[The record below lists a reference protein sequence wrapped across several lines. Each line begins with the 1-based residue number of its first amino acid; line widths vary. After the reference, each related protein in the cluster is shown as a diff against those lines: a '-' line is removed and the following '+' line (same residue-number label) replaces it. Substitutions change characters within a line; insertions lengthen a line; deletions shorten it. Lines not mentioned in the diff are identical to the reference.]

1 MRLSNDHGHRTRK
14 PNLVYEAVKKL
25 GQAPS
30 RPPIFQCYRGSP
42 SEPVPFLHSLLM
54 RLGICLGVLMS
65 SSITP
70 SGGFAEDGLSVF
82 QTPPSDV
89 RRPMMR
95 AERAIAERRY
105 ADAAY
110 ELGRILLIEN
120 ADSAEVQDYFLI
132 DADAEDGPVQQSLRG
147 RIQQILAELPSE
159 GRQAYELQFGAQA
172 RAALDQALSEG
183 DMDRLA
189 DVIRRFF
196 HTQAGY
202 EASILAGRYELGRG
216 RPMAAALHLDRV
228 AKMPG
233 AAVRFEPELS
243 FLLAACWLYAGVP
256 EKARQTLVTMRDRSP
271 DNTIVV
277 GDQQVTMF
285 RDDSEA
291 LDWFEDLV
299 GQQPSLL
306 APEPAEWVVHRGNA
320 ARNARTQGSL
330 PLLSYR
336 WRVPTCIDRAD
347 EMLIEKL
354 ERQFR
359 DEARAAIP
367 ALQPLAVGET
377 ILMRTPHKLLGVD
390 FASGKR
396 IWVWPPWEGDSIDP
410 WSSSVERQQVLA
422 AQREQEVQ
430 QRIWDDAAYGQIS
443 SDGRSV
449 FLIHELGYAPG
460 GTLMHNQPLFMLR
473 GGRGLGLSG
482 DSRTTNQLVSL
493 SLARQGAAEWI
504 VGGES
509 GEDEPGLAGAFFLGP
524 PLPLEGNLYVMIEL
538 HGEIRLVVLD
548 AASGR
553 LVWQQQLA
561 HVESRTIEVDGAR
574 RLVGAAPSYEGGVLI
589 CPTSAGAVVAVDRAA
604 RSLLWGYQ
612 YLSAP
617 RHAHHGGF
625 RAAQLAR
632 RSPQPVDSR
641 WIDATVTVADGRVLV
656 TPAETDDLHCLD
668 LLTGEPLWEPQSR
681 GAHLYVACVHRGK
694 VILVGPERITAIHL
708 DDGQRAWENP
718 LDLPDP
724 PSGRGLYTG
733 QHYFLPTMGS
743 ELLKI
748 DLQSGRIEE
757 RTMTSIVLGNLV
769 AYRDEIL
776 SHGPQ
781 WLSTFYQSEPLQQR
795 VEETLTRDPN
805 NLEALGQYGELLL
818 AQGKRDQ
825 AIETLRLVCQQSPDN
840 TMTRSLLADTLLA
853 ALQEDFQGRLD
864 TVDEIRSL
872 VEHPSQEIRLL
883 RLLAGG
889 WQQQGDVRKAFE
901 AYLGLAE
908 LREQSLIESS
918 VVERE
923 AEQIE
928 RHWHCRTERWLQA
941 RFAELL
947 SAADDEQRAWMDR
960 KIGQWR
966 DAALEEGEISSMR
979 RFLRYF
985 DSHPHAGEIR
995 LRLAERLVRTGELLE
1010 AQLLLSSLEQQADD
1024 DLQRRMAYQLAR
1036 LLEQGRQ
1043 YDQSLHQYR
1052 ELSERWGDVAFDQ
1065 GSTGTD
1071 LYAAALSRAEFQEAV
1086 ARAEPWP
1093 TGHVQVSESTEQVN
1107 RHPSYRRVFSCQ
1119 TRQRTFAAP
1128 AGMRVFYDQHPNT
1141 LIIRDGLGNTVQTV
1155 NLGARRLNTADF
1167 SLIHARLHGHLLMVS
1182 VGMEVLAIDLMQAAR
1197 NAAAAVKWRRDL
1209 IRPAQGAAVYRTQ
1222 VNVHTL
1228 RHPWGDTRRV
1238 FADREKNLI
1247 GVTGPLTHRGLFLMN
1262 GRELLCADPVTGETI
1277 WSRTNLPMGSDVF
1290 GDDELIFV
1298 VPPSSQTA
1306 LVFGALDGREL
1317 GTREVDELDYRWA
1330 TAGRNVLAWSQ
1341 ESATDPLTLR
1351 LYDAWTG
1358 EEHWREEVPAE
1369 SRATLIEEDEVAL
1382 LQPDG
1387 RLVIRSLSGDAVSVE
1402 TEIEP
1407 EEGLLSLYVIR
1418 SQQQYL
1424 LVTNRTARVDPNTPA
1439 ATVRSI
1445 VSGTA
1450 TPLVSGLA
1458 YAFDRGTGQPVWE
1471 QPFPVDRFGF
1481 PGDQPSESPVLL
1493 FLRHYR
1499 PDSTRS
1505 TQQHTAML
1513 AISRHDGRL
1522 VMDKDNIPAQTH
1534 TYDVTADRSQ
1544 QTVTIGL
1551 PSRNI
1556 TMKLTD
1562 DPVPEP
1568 AEPVEDQPEQ
1578 EAGDSDQADAR
1589 RAGATVAAT
1598 P

>member
-1 MRLSNDHGHRTRK
+1 MRRFRDHGHRMPKLNSAYATTYLL
-14 PNLVYEAVKKL
+14 LVAFVL
-25 GQAPS
+25 VPTH
-30 RPPIFQCYRGSP
+30 PPR
-42 SEPVPFLHSLLM
+42 VHSDD
-54 RLGICLGVLMS
+54 GV
-65 SSITP
+65 
-70 SGGFAEDGLSVF
+70 SVF
-82 QTPPSDV
+82 QAPPSDV

-95 AERAIAERRY
+95 AEKAIAERRY

-110 ELGRILLIEN
+110 ELGRLLLVEN
-120 ADSAEVQDYFLI
+120 LESAESQDYFLMEHE
-132 DADAEDGPVQQSLRG
+132 ADAGDGPIQRSLRG
-147 RIQQILAELPSE
+147 QIQQQLAALPNE
-159 GRQAYELQFGAQA
+159 GRQAYELQYGAQA
-172 RAALDQALSEG
+172 RAALDQALSAG
-183 DMDRLA
+183 NMDDLA
-189 DVIRRFF
+189 DVIRRFL

-228 AKMPG
+228 ARMPA
-233 AAVRFEPELS
+233 AAVRYEPELS
-243 FLLAACWLYAGVP
+243 FLLAACWLYAGMP
-256 EKARQTLVTMRDRSP
+256 EKTQETLVAMRGRVPGD
-271 DNTIVV
+271 TIRL
-277 GDQQVTMF
+277 GDEQVAMF
-285 RDDSEA
+285 RDDAEA
-291 LDWFEDLV
+291 LDWFEALV
-299 GQQPSLL
+299 GQRPSLL
-306 APEPAEWVVHRGNA
+306 TPELSEWVVHRGNA

-354 ERQFR
+354 EKQYR

-410 WSSSVERQQVLA
+410 WGGMDRHQVLA

-449 FLIHELGYAPG
+449 FLVHELGYASG
-460 GTLMHNQPLFMLR
+460 GTHMPNRLFMLR
-473 GGRGLGLSG
+473 GGMGLGLSSE
-482 DSRTTNQLVSL
+482 SRTTNQLVSL

-524 PLPLEGNLYVMIEL
+524 PLPLEGNLYGMAEVN
-538 HGEIRLVVLD
+538 GEIRLVVLD

-561 HVESRTIEVDGAR
+561 HVESRTIEVDGVR
-574 RLVGAAPSYEGGVLI
+574 RLVGAMPSYEGGVLI

-612 YLSAP
+612 YLTAP
-617 RHAHHGGF
+617 QQPQHFGL

-632 RSPQPVDSR
+632 RTQQPGESR
-641 WIDATVTVADGRVLV
+641 WIDSTVTVADGRVLV

-668 LLTGEPLWEPQSR
+668 LLTGELLWEPQPR
-681 GAHLYVACVHRGK
+681 GAHLYVACVHHGK
-694 VILVGPERITAIHL
+694 VILVGPERMTAIRL
-708 DDGQRAWENP
+708 SDGQAAWESP
-718 LDLPDP
+718 LDLADP
-724 PSGRGLYTG
+724 PSGRGLYSG

-748 DLQSGRIEE
+748 DLESGQIVE
-757 RTMTSIVLGNLV
+757 RTRTSIVLGNLV

-795 VEETLTRDPN
+795 VEERLSRDPDD
-805 NLEALGQYGELLL
+805 LEALGQYGELLL
-818 AQGKRDQ
+818 AQGRRDE
-825 AIETLRLVCQQSPDN
+825 AIEKLRLVCQHSPEN

-864 TVDEIRSL
+864 TVDEIRAL
-872 VEHPSQEIRLL
+872 VEHSAQEIRLL

-889 WQQQGDVRKAFE
+889 WQQQGQVRKAFD

-908 LREQSLIESS
+908 LREQSLTESS

-928 RHWHCRTERWLQA
+928 RHWNCRTERWLQA

-947 SAADDEQRAWMDR
+947 SVADAEQREWMDQA
-960 KIGQWR
+960 IGRWR
-966 DAALEEGEISSMR
+966 DAALEEGEISSLR

-985 DSHPHAGEIR
+985 DGHPWADEIR
-995 LRLAERLVRTGELLE
+995 LRLAERLIGTGELVE
-1010 AQLLLSSLEQQADD
+1010 AQLLLSSLEDAPDD
-1024 DLQRRMAYQLAR
+1024 VVQRQMTYQLAR
-1036 LLEQGRQ
+1036 LLEHGRQ
-1043 YDQSLHQYR
+1043 YDQALQQYR
-1052 ELSERWGDVAFDQ
+1052 NLSDRWGDVAFAE
-1065 GSTGTD
+1065 GSTGTE
-1071 LYAAALSRAEFQEAV
+1071 LYAGALSRAEFQEAV
-1086 ARAEPWP
+1086 ARAETWP
-1093 TGHVQVSESTEQVN
+1093 TGHVEVSESTEQVN
-1107 RHPSYRRVFSCQ
+1107 RYPSYRRVFSCQ

-1141 LIIRDGLGNTVQTV
+1141 LIIRDGLGNTIQTV
-1155 NLGARRLNTADF
+1155 NMGARRLNTADF

-1197 NAAAAVKWRRDL
+1197 NASAAVKWRRDL
-1209 IRPAQGAAVYRTQ
+1209 IRPVQGTAIYHTQ

-1247 GVTGPLTHRGLFLMN
+1247 GVTGPLTYRGLFLMN

-1277 WSRTNLPMGSDVF
+1277 WSRTHLPMGSDLF

-1306 LVFGALDGREL
+1306 YVFNAVDGQEL

-1341 ESATDPLTLR
+1341 ANATEPLTLR

-1358 EEHWREEVPAE
+1358 EEHWSEQVPAA
-1369 SRATLIEEDEVAL
+1369 SRATLIEQDEVAL

-1387 RLVIRSLSGDAVSVE
+1387 RLVIRSLSGPAVPIE

-1418 SQQQYL
+1418 SQEQYL
-1424 LVTNRTARVDPNTPA
+1424 VVTNRTARVDPNTPA
-1439 ATVRSI
+1439 ASVRSI

-1450 TPLVSGLA
+1450 TPLVSGHA
-1458 YAFDRGTGQPVWE
+1458 YAFDRGTGQSVWE
-1471 QPFPVDRFGF
+1471 EPFPVDRFGF
-1481 PGDQPSESPVLL
+1481 PEDQPSESPVLL
-1493 FLRHYR
+1493 FLRHFR
-1499 PDSTRS
+1499 PDSTRA

-1522 VMDKDNIPAQTH
+1522 VMDKGDIPAQTY
-1534 TYDVTADRSQ
+1534 TYDVTADRAQ

-1556 TMKLTD
+1556 VMKLTD
-1562 DPVPEP
+1562 NPVPEP
-1568 AEPVEDQPEQ
+1568 VEAQEDPPEQ
-1578 EAGDSDQADAR
+1578 AAGAADQADAG
-1589 RAGATVAAT
+1589 RAEAAMAAR
-1598 P
+1598 PG

>member
-1 MRLSNDHGHRTRK
+1 MRFSQESRHRT
-14 PNLVYEAVKKL
+14 LKL
-25 GQAPS
+25 N
-30 RPPIFQCYRGSP
+30 
-42 SEPVPFLHSLLM
+42 PVHIMLAFFM
-54 RLGICLGVLMS
+54 GVLAWPVS
-65 SSITP
+65 TGP
-70 SGGFAEDGLSVF
+70 QGFADDGISVF
-82 QTPPSDV
+82 QSPPSDV

-95 AERAIAERRY
+95 ADRAIAERRY

-110 ELGRILLIEN
+110 ELGRLLLIESTE
-120 ADSAEVQDYFLI
+120 SAESQDYFLM
-132 DADAEDGPVQQSLRG
+132 DADAGDGPVQQSFRSQ
-147 RIQQILAELPSE
+147 IQQKLAALPAE
-159 GRQAYELQFGAQA
+159 GRQAYELQYGAQA
-172 RAALDQALSEG
+172 RAALDQALSDG
-183 DMDRLA
+183 DMDRVA

-202 EASILAGRYELGRG
+202 EASVLAGRYELGRG

-228 AKMPG
+228 ARMPA

-243 FLLAACWLYAGVP
+243 FLLAACWLYSEMP
-256 EKARQTLVTMRDRSP
+256 DKARETLVTMRGRVSGDAIRL
-271 DNTIVV
+271 
-277 GDQQVTMF
+277 GDQQVAMF
-285 RDDSEA
+285 REDAEA

-299 GQQPSLL
+299 GQRPPLL
-306 APEPAEWVVHRGNA
+306 APELTQWVLHRGNA
-320 ARNARTQGSL
+320 QRNARTQGSL

-354 ERQFR
+354 GKQYR

-367 ALQPLAVGET
+367 ALQPLAVGDT

-410 WSSSVERQQVLA
+410 WSGGADRHQVLA

-430 QRIWDDAAYGQIS
+430 QRIWDDAAHGQIS

-449 FLIHELGYAPG
+449 FLVHELGYAPA
-460 GTLMHNQPLFMLR
+460 GTHMPNRFLMLR
-473 GGRGLGLSG
+473 GGMGLRSSS
-482 DSRTTNQLVSL
+482 DARTTNQLVSL

-509 GEDEPGLAGAFFLGP
+509 GEDEPALAGAFFLGP
-524 PLPLEGNLYVMIEL
+524 PLPLEGNLYGMIEVN
-538 HGEIRLVVLD
+538 GEIRLVVLN
-548 AASGR
+548 AANGR

-561 HVESRTIEVDGAR
+561 HVESRTIEVDGVR
-574 RLVGAAPSYEGGVLI
+574 RLVGAMPSYEGGVLI

-612 YLSAP
+612 YLDAP
-617 RHAHHGGF
+617 QQPQHAGL

-632 RSPQPVDSR
+632 RIPQPVDSR
-641 WIDATVTVADGRVLV
+641 WIDSTVTMADGRVLV

-668 LLTGEPLWEPQSR
+668 LLTGEPVWEPQPR
-681 GAHLYVACVHRGK
+681 GDHLYVACVHHGK
-694 VILVGPERITAIHL
+694 VILVGPEQMTAIQL
-708 DDGQRAWENP
+708 KDGQAAWENP
-718 LDLPDP
+718 LDLMDP

-748 DLQSGRIEE
+748 DLDSGQIVE

-795 VEETLTRDPN
+795 VEETLARDPDD
-805 NLEALGQYGELLL
+805 LEALGQYGELLL
-818 AQGKRDQ
+818 AQGRRDE
-825 AIETLRLVCQQSPDN
+825 AIEKLRLVCQQSPEN

-864 TVDEIRSL
+864 TVDEIRAL

-883 RLLAGG
+883 RLLASG
-889 WQQQGDVRKAFE
+889 WQQQGEVRKAFE

-908 LREQSLIESS
+908 LREQSLMESS

-928 RHWHCRTERWLQA
+928 RHWNCRTERWLQA

-947 SAADDEQRAWMDR
+947 SVADVEQRAMMDQA
-960 KIGQWR
+960 IGRWR
-966 DAALEEGEISSMR
+966 DAALAEGEISSMR
-979 RFLRYF
+979 GFLRYF
-985 DSHPHAGEIR
+985 DTHPWAGEIR
-995 LRLAERLVRTGELLE
+995 LRLAERLVRTGELVE
-1010 AQLLLSSLEQQADD
+1010 AQLLLSSLERAADD
-1024 DLQRRMAYQLAR
+1024 DLQRRMALQLAQ

-1043 YDQSLHQYR
+1043 FDQALHQYR
-1052 ELSERWGDVAFDQ
+1052 VLSERWGDVEFAE
-1065 GSTGTD
+1065 GSTGTE
-1071 LYAAALSRAEFQEAV
+1071 LFAAALARAEFQDA
-1086 ARAEPWP
+1086 ARRADPWP
-1093 TGHVQVSESTEQVN
+1093 TGHVEISESTEQVN
-1107 RHPSYRRVFSCQ
+1107 RYPSYRRVFSSR
-1119 TRQRTFAAP
+1119 TRQRTFGAP

-1141 LIIRDGLGNTVQTV
+1141 LIVRDGLGNTIQTV

-1197 NAAAAVKWRRDL
+1197 NASAAIKWRREL
-1209 IRPAQGAAVYRTQ
+1209 IRPAHGTAIYHTQ

-1247 GVTGPLTHRGLFLMN
+1247 GVTGPLTYRGLFLMN
-1262 GRELLCADPVTGETI
+1262 LRELVCADPVTGDTI

-1306 LVFGALDGREL
+1306 YVFGALDGQEL

-1330 TAGRNVLAWSQ
+1330 TSGRNVLAWSQ
-1341 ESATDPLTLR
+1341 ASATEPLTLR
-1351 LYDAWTG
+1351 LYDVWTG

-1387 RLVIRSLSGDAVSVE
+1387 RLVIRSLGGDAVLVE
-1402 TEIEP
+1402 TQVQP
-1407 EEGLLSLYVIR
+1407 EQGLLSLYVIR

-1424 LVTNRTARVDPNTPA
+1424 VVTNRTARVEPNTPA
-1439 ATVRSI
+1439 ASIRSI

-1450 TPLVSGLA
+1450 TPLVSGHA
-1458 YAFDRGTGQPVWE
+1458 YAFDRGTGQSVWE
-1471 QPFPVDRFGF
+1471 EPFPVDRFGF
-1481 PGDQPSESPVLL
+1481 PEDQPSESPVLL
-1493 FLRHYR
+1493 LLRHYR
-1499 PDSTRS
+1499 PDSTRG

-1513 AISRHDGRL
+1513 ALARHDGRQ
-1522 VMDKDNIPAQTH
+1522 VMDKGDIPAQTY
-1534 TYDVTADRSQ
+1534 TYDVTADRLQ
-1544 QTVTIGL
+1544 QSVTIGL

-1556 TMKLTD
+1556 TMKMTD
-1562 DPVPEP
+1562 NPVPEP
-1568 AEPVEDQPEQ
+1568 PDAPEDQPEQ
-1578 EAGDSDQADAR
+1578 DVGDSDQADAG
-1589 RAGATVAAT
+1589 RADATRASM
-1598 P
+1598 PRGM